1 MNTGKPK
8 WFWATQ
14 KVPEYLTSPA
24 LQFTILTVWAFEQQK
39 MALCLPLCLDKFKVN
54 LEKGQTLLHK
64 TKQKRPLERCLK
76 EWFSLSILKWMLA
89 AAVGGCHF
97 NEVQFRALQQKP
109 STIPKNA
116 DTDCF

>member
-1 MNTGKPK
+1 
-8 WFWATQ
+8 
-14 KVPEYLTSPA
+14 
-24 LQFTILTVWAFEQQK
+24 

-76 EWFSLSILKWMLA
+76 EWLSLSILKWMLA